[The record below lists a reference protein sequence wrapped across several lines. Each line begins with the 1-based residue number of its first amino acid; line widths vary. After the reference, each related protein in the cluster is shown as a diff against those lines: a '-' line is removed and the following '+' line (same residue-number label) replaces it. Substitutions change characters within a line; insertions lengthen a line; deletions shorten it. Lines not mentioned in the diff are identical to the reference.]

1 MRYLSVRVC
10 MRSQGGTLDVGEG
23 AEGTAPCD
31 FVVVPV
37 GRRVPPQGSSE
48 SGQGRQGGIGEPGG
62 GQQRLGE
69 RQEGQGGGVLGGSGG
84 QQGLGDTQ
92 HLLDGGGGITTEEW
106 RVSCGPHKVCGWYF
120 FILFFFFGGSGST
133 IEEWRKSCGPHKVCG
148 EHCRYLNPFLFLGRW
163 QHHRGVVGVLCAPQ
177 KMCGDHCRYLNPIL
191 FPGKWQHNRG
201 VTGVLYAAQGVWR
214 LFFLILFF
222 FCFGRRWQSHKRV
235 AGVCR
240 PHKMCGEFLF
250 YRFLLC
256 ENGRTAQTMVLWWG
270 GG

>member
-1 MRYLSVRVC
+1 MHYHFCACVYALSGGDALPFLCMCVCALRAVVMRYLSVRVC

-120 FILFFFFGGSGST
+120 F
-133 IEEWRKSCGPHKVCG
+133 
-148 EHCRYLNPFLFLGRW
+148 
-163 QHHRGVVGVLCAPQ
+163 
-177 KMCGDHCRYLNPIL
+177 NPIL
-191 FPGKWQHNRG
+191 LFWGKWQHNRG
-201 VTGVLYAAQGVWR
+201 VVGFLRAAQGVWMV
-214 LFFLILFF
+214 FFLSYSSFL
-222 FCFGRRWQSHKRV
+222 GEV
-235 AGVCR
+235 A
-240 PHKMCGEFLF
+240 
-250 YRFLLC
+250 
-256 ENGRTAQTMVLWWG
+256 AQ
-270 GG
+270 